1 MSSTKRAM
9 SCCPLS
15 PDLGNRSGE
24 AMFRLGRLTTACV
37 CVLLVAAACSPRGRE
52 EAGSEGT
59 SGSEQ
64 GRQTVAVFLSNGG
77 DPYFQNKSYGYV
89 QAGKDLDAN
98 VELFDAGGYENVEK
112 QIAQVED
119 AIQRGVDAI
128 VLTPVDSTA
137 LCGPTQ
143 EALDAGIPVVADDIM
158 LSCDFKVP
166 VGVSENSVNVG
177 FQECKYMAE
186 KIGGE
191 GNFVMLKGPSGA
203 GIAID
208 RVDGCKKAL
217 SEYPGIDV
225 LAEQWGPSN
234 IETGN
239 NLMDDFIAAHREN
252 IDAVFT
258 FGAITAL
265 GAVNALQSAGFEPGQ
280 VSIATI
286 DYHPEVVGYMEEG
299 WIDGTIP
306 AQPVRLAYTAT
317 EQAVNLA
324 GGDEARGKE
333 GVDPCCEKRL
343 YTKDEYVVDS
353 SNIDQ
358 YDPSNAV
365 APDGWSPPLQS

>member
-1 MSSTKRAM
+1 MSKV
-9 SCCPLS
+9 
-15 PDLGNRSGE
+15 
-24 AMFRLGRLTTACV
+24 GRIAALVV
-37 CVLLVAAACSPRGRE
+37 CIVLVSSACSPRGRG
-52 EAGSEGT
+52 EAGSGENGG
-59 SGSEQ
+59 SGS
-64 GRQTVAVFLSNGG
+64 GRPTIAVFLSNGG
-77 DPYFQNKSYGYV
+77 DPYFQNKSYGYI
-89 QAGKDLDAN
+89 QAEKDLGVN

-119 AIQRGVDAI
+119 AIQRQVDAI

-158 LSCDFKVP
+158 LACDFKVP
-166 VGVSENSVNVG
+166 AGVSENSVNVG
-177 FQECKYMAE
+177 YQECKYMVE

-208 RVDGCKKAL
+208 RVKGCKKAL
-217 SEYPGIDV
+217 SEHPGTKI

-239 NLMDDFIAAHREN
+239 NLMDDFIAAHGES

-265 GAVNALQSAGFEPGQ
+265 GAVNALQSAGFKPGD

-286 DYHPEVVGYMEEG
+286 DYHPEVLSYMDEG

-306 AQPVRLAYTAT
+306 AQPVRLAYLAT
-317 EQAVNLA
+317 EQAAKLA
-324 GGDEARGKE
+324 QDQEAAGKE
-333 GVDPCCEKRL
+333 GVDPCCDKRL
-343 YTKDEYVVDS
+343 YTKDEYVVDE
-353 SNIDQ
+353 SNIDD

-365 APDGWSPPLQS
+365 APEGWSPPLQS

>member
-1 MSSTKRAM
+1 MTGKKT
-9 SCCPLS
+9 L
-15 PDLGNRSGE
+15 
-24 AMFRLGRLTTACV
+24 LTWLMIILMLAV
-37 CVLLVAAACSPRGRE
+37 ACSPRGRDE
-52 EAGSEGT
+52 GGEGGAEAGDM
-59 SGSEQ
+59 
-64 GRQTVAVFLSNGG
+64 TVAVFLSNGG
-77 DPYFQNKSYGYV
+77 DPYFQNKSYGYI
-89 QAGKDLDAN
+89 QAEEDLGEN

-137 LCGPTQ
+137 LCGPVE

-158 LSCDFKVP
+158 LACDFTVP

-177 FQECKYMAE
+177 YQECKYMAD

-203 GIAID
+203 GIAQD
-208 RVDGCKKAL
+208 RVEGCQEAL
-217 SEYPGIDV
+217 AEHPGISV
-225 LAEQWGPSN
+225 LAEQWGASN

-239 NLMDDFIAAHREN
+239 NLMEDFLAAHGKKIN
-252 IDAVFT
+252 AVFT

-265 GAVNALQSAGFEPGQ
+265 GAVNALQSAGFQPGD

-286 DYHPEVVGYMEEG
+286 DYHPEVLSYMEDG

-306 AQPVRLAYTAT
+306 AQPVRLAYTST
-317 EQAVNLA
+317 EQAVKL
-324 GGDEARGKE
+324 ARGEVADGDE

-343 YTKDEYVVDS
+343 FTEDEYVVDQQ
-353 SNIDQ
+353 NIDE

-365 APDGWSPPLQS
+365 APEGWSPPLQG

>member
-1 MSSTKRAM
+1 
-9 SCCPLS
+9 
-15 PDLGNRSGE
+15 
-24 AMFRLGRLTTACV
+24 
-37 CVLLVAAACSPRGRE
+37 
-52 EAGSEGT
+52 
-59 SGSEQ
+59 
-64 GRQTVAVFLSNGG
+64 
-77 DPYFQNKSYGYV
+77 
-89 QAGKDLDAN
+89 
-98 VELFDAGGYENVEK
+98 
-112 QIAQVED
+112 
-119 AIQRGVDAI
+119 
-128 VLTPVDSTA
+128 
-137 LCGPTQ
+137 
-143 EALDAGIPVVADDIM
+143 
-158 LSCDFKVP
+158 
-166 VGVSENSVNVG
+166 
-177 FQECKYMAE
+177 
-186 KIGGE
+186 
-191 GNFVMLKGPSGA
+191 
-203 GIAID
+203 
-208 RVDGCKKAL
+208 L

-365 APDGWSPPLQS
+365 APEGWSPPLQS